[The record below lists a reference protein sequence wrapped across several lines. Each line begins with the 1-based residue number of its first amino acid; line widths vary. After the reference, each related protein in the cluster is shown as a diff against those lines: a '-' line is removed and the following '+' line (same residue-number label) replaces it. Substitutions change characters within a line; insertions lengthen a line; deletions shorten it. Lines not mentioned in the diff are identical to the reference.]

1 MYARTRVK
9 FSRYVL
15 NNSSLSVLLLKSAW
29 VNSSVLG
36 EGDAAVTAYDFF
48 SFSARARE
56 IYWQLYTTL
65 EGKLSHKKTILISGS
80 LSQAL
85 FT

>member
-1 MYARTRVK
+1 M
-9 FSRYVL
+9 L
-15 NNSSLSVLLLKSAW
+15 NNSNFSVLLVKSAW

-36 EGDAAVTAYDFF
+36 EEGNAAITALRFF

-56 IYWQLYTTL
+56 IYWQLYTKL
-65 EGKLSHKKTILISGS
+65 EGKLSHKKTILISGGS
-80 LSQAL
+80 FGTYSEISFSQAL